1 MKNWRFA
8 RRLPTVITV
17 ACIGLV
23 TVPSLASAVT
33 PTFDSVGNVGTTG
46 FGLGITT
53 GDFNGDGKADL
64 ATANAPG
71 TVSVLIGNGSG
82 GFTQR
87 PTVTVGS
94 GLTSIVTADFNG
106 DDRADLAVTSTTNT
120 ISLLTGDGAGGFTPS
135 IAGNT
140 GDSPNA
146 LTTGDFNDDGSPDL
160 AAPNQSSN
168 NVSVLINDGAGAFDV
183 TTTGATGSNPFSITT
198 GDFDDDGN
206 PDLATANLSS
216 SSVSVFEGDGAG
228 AFSSPTTAGTGATP
242 GSITTG
248 DFDDDGD
255 ADLAT
260 ANRNADNV
268 TVLAGDGAGG
278 FPSAV
283 NVPVGRF
290 PYAITSDDYNGDGT
304 ADLAVGNGSELS
316 VSVLTSDG
324 AGGYSSVIAG
334 SSDVAPRAIT
344 TGDYNQD
351 GRPDLVTSGLGPRVS
366 LLSNTTAPYTT
377 LPMALVFGS
386 PGSPVPLGSVSPSQ
400 SVTVTAQAFTTR
412 FKGFTFTGADPDDF
426 FVASDTCHQDLPFD
440 GACQVRIKFAPSAT
454 GTRTA
459 NLVLRSN
466 TPDQTIAL
474 TGTGGTLPVSPTG
487 PSGPTGSTGSTG
499 DTGPTGDT
507 GSTGSTG
514 GTGTTGS
521 TGKTGPSGPTGATG
535 PDGEP
540 GKAMIS
546 TKNLLNLAVSNR
558 LGTARCP
565 VGTCSLVVPARVKA
579 RNGLVFRVRAPESF
593 SESESAKIELI
604 ASRAVKKKLRGR
616 QVPIRVKV
624 VATTSAGEVT
634 ASNRWASIRLK
645 NDRRAS

>member
-1 MKNWRFA
+1 VKNWRFA

-17 ACIGLV
+17 AWIGLV

-71 TVSVLIGNGSG
+71 TVSVLTGNGSG

-87 PTVTVGS
+87 PTVTVGG

-183 TTTGATGSNPFSITT
+183 TTTGATGLSPFSITT

-290 PYAITSDDYNGDGT
+290 PYAITSGDYNGDGT

-412 FKGFTFTGADPDDF
+412 FKGFTFTDADPDDF
-426 FVASDTCHQDLPFD
+426 FVASDTCHQELAFD
-440 GACQVRIKFAPSAT
+440 GSCEIRVKFAPTAT

-459 NLVLRSN
+459 NLVIKSN
-466 TPDQTIAL
+466 LPDQTISL

-487 PSGPTGSTGSTG
+487 ETGVTGSTGDTGATGETGGTGPSGPTGGTGSTGSTG
-499 DTGPTGDT
+499 E
-507 GSTGSTG
+507 
-514 GTGTTGS
+514 
-521 TGKTGPSGPTGATG
+521 TGPSGPTGPTG
-535 PDGEP
+535 QDGKL
-540 GKAMIS
+540 GKAVIS

-565 VGTCSLVVPARVKA
+565 VGSCSLRAPAKVKSKD
-579 RNGLVFRVRAPESF
+579 GLVFGVSAPESF
-593 SESESAKIELI
+593 SADKSAPIKLT
-604 ASRAVKKKLRGR
+604 ASRAVRKRLAGR
-616 QVPIRVKV
+616 QVQIRVRI
-624 VATTSAGEVT
+624 VATNSEGETSL
-634 ASNRWASIRLK
+634 SNRWTSVRLEK
-645 NDRRAS
+645 GGRAS